1 MADSGI
7 KSDKSSIGILD
18 DQCHELVARALRN
31 TLSTEIA
38 QSTLAQI
45 VDGLP
50 LLSVLE
56 DTHRG
61 LELKSDH
68 PFLTHE
74 SLCPGAFEKIKEILS
89 TFKIENLEFDT
100 SVGISAAT
108 SQLEFADLTRYAAPP
123 RSPDAATGIRL
134 F

>member
-7 KSDKSSIGILD
+7 KSDKSSIDILD
-18 DQCHELVARALRN
+18 CGGHESVGRALRN

-50 LLSVLE
+50 LPSVLE

-61 LELKSDH
+61 LELEPDH
-68 PFLTHE
+68 PLFTHE
-74 SLCPGAFEKIKEILS
+74 SLCPGAFEKTEEILR

-108 SQLEFADLTRYAAPP
+108 LK
-123 RSPDAATGIRL
+123 
-134 F
+134 